1 MEYEITHQPSDAILT
16 VTLAPGER
24 IVAEAGALVSHTAG
38 VEIETGAR
46 GGVFGSLKRMLGGE
60 SFFVN
65 TFVSRDREA
74 EVALAPP
81 LPGDIVQRDL
91 TGETV
96 YVTSGSYLA
105 AGEGVEVDTKFGGS
119 RTFLGGEGLFLL
131 RVSGHGPLF
140 LASYGAIEAVE
151 VREGEPFT
159 VDTGHVV
166 AFEDVAFDVRRVG
179 GLKSTLFS
187 GEGLVCE
194 FTGSG
199 TVWVQTR
206 SLDALAAWVRSQVP
220 SGMTATNPGAGG
232 RRDIEFGGGTSRES
246 GGFSVK
252 F

>member
-1 MEYEITHQPSDAILT
+1 MEYEITHRPSDALLT
-16 VTLAPGER
+16 VSLGPGER
-24 IVAEAGALVSHTAG
+24 VVAEAGALVSHTAG
-38 VEIETGAR
+38 VEVETGAR
-46 GGVFGSLKRMLGGE
+46 GGVFGSLKRMFGGE

-65 TFVSRDREA
+65 TFLAPDGGA
-74 EVALAPP
+74 EVSLAPP
-81 LPGDIVQRDL
+81 LPGDVVQREL

-105 AGEGVEVDTKFGGS
+105 AGEGVEVDTKFGGA

-151 VREGEPFT
+151 VSEGEPLT

-194 FTGSG
+194 FTGDG
-199 TVWVQTR
+199 TVWLQTR
-206 SLDALAAWVRSQVP
+206 SLDALAAWIRSHVP
-220 SGMTATNPGAGG
+220 SGTAAGTGG
-232 RRDIEFGGGTSRES
+232 RRDAEFGNGSSRES
-246 GGFSVK
+246 GGFSVR

>member
-1 MEYEITHQPSDAILT
+1 MTHRPSDALLT
-16 VTLAPGER
+16 VTLGPGER
-24 IVAEAGALVSHTAG
+24 IVAEAGALVSHTDG
-38 VEIETGAR
+38 VTMETGAR
-46 GGVFGSLKRMLGGE
+46 GGVFGSLKRMFGGE

-65 TFVSRDREA
+65 TFVAGDREA

-81 LPGDIVQRDL
+81 LPGDIVQREL

-105 AGEGVEVDTKFGGS
+105 AGEGVEVDTKFGGA

-151 VREGEPFT
+151 VGESEPFT

-194 FTGSG
+194 FTGEG

-206 SLDALAAWVRSQVP
+206 SVDALLAWIRSHVP
-220 SGMTATNPGAGG
+220 SGAAVPAAGG
-232 RRDIEFGGGTSRES
+232 RHDAEFGRSTPGEQ
-246 GGFSVK
+246 GGFSVR